1 MLRVRGS
8 RPRHLRLAAQSA
20 RYAAAGRGVALG
32 EAVGAMRGPFRAGDV
47 RQVGFGG
54 RQIGIGG
61 RKFFTP
67 DARRERNR
75 ARRDA
80 GVVFVVDAHLPVG
93 RGRRRDVGR
102 HGNPGWCSRHVV
114 AREGAV
120 RGDQAVDHPGNRP
133 APRAI
138 LRRLRPGRLRG
149 RRLRFSRDGGRGAR
163 RGGPRVRFQ
172 PVGRGGRP
180 SPWLRRRRL
189 RCVVGKGRPGVR

>member
-1 MLRVRGS
+1 MRGYERRPGVLRVRGS
-8 RPRHLRLAAQSA
+8 RPRHLRFAAQSA
-20 RYAAAGRGVALG
+20 RYAATGRGVALG
-32 EAVGAMRGPFRAGDV
+32 EAVGAMRGPLRAGDV

-80 GVVFVVDAHLPVG
+80 CVVPVVDAHLPVG

-102 HGNPGWCSRHVV
+102 HGHPGWCSRHDHPS
-114 AREGAV
+114 EGAV
-120 RGDQAVDHPGNRP
+120 RRDQAVDHPGNRP

-138 LRRLRPGRLRG
+138 LRRLRPGQLRG
-149 RRLRFSRDGGRGAR
+149 RRLRFSRDGGGGAR

-180 SPWLRRRRL
+180 RPWLRRRRL
-189 RCVVGKGRPGVR
+189 R